1 MDDTSKRGKGRGRG
15 RGRGR
20 GQRKQ
25 TVKASRESEPVQ
37 PAVPEE
43 PTENEAVK
51 TQPSKVE
58 DKENEVIIPAP
69 PTSNAQIFVFVLNFH
84 SKLQFIKFQLTW
96 NRISRS
102 WKRRHSQHCQAADHQ
117 NR

>member
-25 TVKASRESEPVQ
+25 TVKASRESESVQ
-37 PAVPEE
+37 PVVQEE

-51 TQPSKVE
+51 TQQSKVE
-58 DKENEVIIPAP
+58 EKENEIIIQAP
-69 PTSNAQIFVFVLNFH
+69 QTSEF
-84 SKLQFIKFQLTW
+84 
-96 NRISRS
+96 
-102 WKRRHSQHCQAADHQ
+102 
-117 NR
+117 